1 MDFLEFSH
9 NLTIITANEKNKTKQ
24 NNLNKCCCLYE

>member
-9 NLTIITANEKNKTKQ
+9 NLTIITANEKTKQ
-24 NNLNKCCCLYE
+24 KTLNKCCRLYE